1 MWGVGSVVWRPVAAV
16 SGVLRRSGPRG
27 LQLTA
32 RRAFAEQPE
41 WKQAAKQVAKE
52 TGKVEAAPKVA
63 GEAASAEGGAARPQA
78 DGTKTAT
85 AQLKAKKQR
94 TKMLMGGIAVT
105 SLGAAAYNYEEIIQ
119 WQNDMWKLYTTPVMQ
134 NLLPPLAP
142 EQPAIKT
149 LVLDL
154 EETLVHFE
162 YDRSSGW
169 RCMKRPYVDAFLD
182 YLALGGLYEVVV
194 FSNGYSYAVEPFL
207 DKIDPMVM
215 TGRGIQCRLQV
226 RKAVRFRPSVRRLLP
241 TVLPTADT
249 VLCCRDGSIASL
261 VSTGSWRA
269 ATGLSLSSL

>member
-1 MWGVGSVVWRPVAAV
+1 MWRPVAAV
-16 SGVLRRSGPRG
+16 SGVLRCSTTRG

-41 WKQAAKQVAKE
+41 WKKLAKQAPKE
-52 TGKVEAAPKVA
+52 SPKVETAPKVA
-63 GEAASAEGGAARPQA
+63 GEAASAEGGAARPQV

-94 TKMLMGGIAVT
+94 TKMIMGGLAVS

-134 NLLPPLAP
+134 NLLPPLVP
-142 EQPAIKT
+142 EQQAIKT

-169 RCMKRPYVDAFLD
+169 RCMKRPYLDAFLD
-182 YLALGGLYEVVV
+182 YLSLGGLYEVVV
-194 FSNGYSYAVEPFL
+194 FSNGYSYAVDPFL

-226 RKAVRFRPSVRRLLP
+226 RIAVRFHLSLSWVPPVC
-241 TVLPTADT
+241 PTAD
-249 VLCCRDGSIASL
+249 VGRRYRNGSIASL
-261 VSTGSWRA
+261 ASTGSLRA
-269 ATGLSLSSL
+269 ATGLSHSSL